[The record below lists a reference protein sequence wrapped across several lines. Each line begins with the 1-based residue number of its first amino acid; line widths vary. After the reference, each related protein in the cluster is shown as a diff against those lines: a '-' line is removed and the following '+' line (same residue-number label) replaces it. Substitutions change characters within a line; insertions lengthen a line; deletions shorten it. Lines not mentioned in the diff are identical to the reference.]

1 MGRRNYTGLFSGEPS
16 FWEGFARVL
25 DVGGT
30 FDSFDE
36 HVSTPEDAYLALAAD
51 WYAVWADL
59 HHAIKGEAMSM
70 TGDLDDVLGT
80 RRTTRAAGVTS
91 DADDELAA
99 LAWI

>member
-51 WYAVWADL
+51 WYAVGADL
-59 HHAIKGEAMSM
+59 HHAINGEA
-70 TGDLDDVLGT
+70 TRLHGGWLGQNAQCHPSPRLET
-80 RRTTRAAGVTS
+80 LCVAPVP
-91 DADDELAA
+91 LA
-99 LAWI
+99 